1 MMVDTIRCIASTMT
15 RTIAF
20 SDGLTITSFTW
31 CPHVTWA
38 PQMKALKKQERDQE
52 KTK

>member
-1 MMVDTIRCIASTMT
+1 MIGDTICCIVLTMT

-31 CPHVTWA
+31 CLHVTWEI
-38 PQMKALKKQERDQE
+38 KKRTLEKQERDQE